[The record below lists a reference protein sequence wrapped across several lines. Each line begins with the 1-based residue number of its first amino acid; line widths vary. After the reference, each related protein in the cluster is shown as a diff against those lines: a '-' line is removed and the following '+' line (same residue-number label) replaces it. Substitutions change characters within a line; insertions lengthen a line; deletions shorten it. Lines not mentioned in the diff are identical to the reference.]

1 MSCLDPAKKR
11 KFSESCETAFFS
23 SSFFCHQEWPQTA
36 IVILV
41 TTNTNHHSGYHKHQ
55 SSFWLPQTPI
65 VILVTTNTN
74 CHGGYSTS
82 VMHYQEPF
90 ISLVILA
97 HTAHTQVRQELAS
110 PHKCW
115 LVRTSKQWSCDNQEP
130 SPGRWIHSLV
140 HVKPPPV
147 ALVQDLPPT
156 VRLDSSHFTSGTYR
170 CQYISFEGVTAN
182 TANSYSKLWQIQ
194 QTVTAR
200 VTASYGKSHK

>member
-1 MSCLDPAKKR
+1 
-11 KFSESCETAFFS
+11 
-23 SSFFCHQEWPQTA
+23 
-36 IVILV
+36 
-41 TTNTNHHSGYHKHQ
+41 
-55 SSFWLPQTPI
+55 
-65 VILVTTNTN
+65 
-74 CHGGYSTS
+74 
-82 VMHYQEPF
+82 MHYQEPF

-156 VRLDSSHFTSGTYR
+156 VRLDSSHFTSGPYR
-170 CQYISFEGVTAN
+170 CQYISFEEVTAN
-182 TANSYSKLWQIQ
+182 TANSYSKLWQKSQI
-194 QTVTAR
+194 VTAR
-200 VTASYGKSHK
+200 VTANKLALRELQQIVTASDCKSYK